1 MLDNVAQKQLFNI
14 ITIMR
19 SPFCYALSAKH
30 PPHFALRRE
39 RVCIEKRTH
48 PRTPYALA
56 IPMAPR

>member
-30 PPHFALRRE
+30 PPTSRFDGG
-39 RVCIEKRTH
+39 VCV
-48 PRTPYALA
+48 
-56 IPMAPR
+56 